1 MQKLLFLGEL
11 SPALKQKLTA
21 ALPEWQVSFQQD
33 PSAKAPA
40 QLLAEVTAL
49 AGQVSGPFIKAA
61 LPEARQLG
69 WIQSWSAGINHLP
82 LPLLAQHGIL
92 VSTQSGIHA
101 ASISET
107 IVGTMIAMVRQF
119 QTCQRKQAAG
129 VWQQDDR
136 TRLSTIHGKRVGILG
151 AGHIGQETA
160 RLLKAFNLETWGLR
174 SHQTA
179 TEWIDHVVTPATVDA
194 LLRAC
199 DFVVNIL
206 PATPETR
213 GFMNRERFSLMRP
226 KSRYISVGRGQT
238 TDTAA
243 LTEALQSGKLAAA
256 ALDVT
261 DPEPL
266 PAGHPLWYLPQ
277 VFLMPHQAGLFDQ
290 YDNQA
295 LTVLIDNARAFAQT
309 GQPAVNLADLKRG
322 Y

>member
-1 MQKLLFLGEL
+1 MQTLLYLGEL
-11 SPALKQKLTA
+11 SSSLMQKLSA
-21 ALPEWQVSFQQD
+21 ALPEWQISFQRAG
-33 PSAKAPA
+33 SENMPA
-40 QLLAEVTAL
+40 ELLAEVTAL
-49 AGQVSGPFIKAA
+49 AGQVSGTFIKET
-61 LPEARQLG
+61 LPEARQLR
-69 WIQSWSAGINHLP
+69 WIQTWSAGINHLP
-82 LPLLAQHGIL
+82 LTMLARQKIL
-92 VSTQSGIHA
+92 VTTQSGIHA

-136 TRLSTIHGKRVGILG
+136 SRLSTIHGKSVGILG

-160 RLLKAFNLETWGLR
+160 RLLKAFSMETWGLR
-174 SHQTA
+174 SHQTN
-179 TEWIDHVVTPATVDA
+179 TEWIDHVVTPATVAD

-206 PATPETR
+206 PATSETR
-213 GFMNRERFSLMRP
+213 GFMNQERFGLMRP
-226 KSRYISVGRGQT
+226 GSRYISVGRGQT

-243 LTEALQSGKLAAA
+243 LTQALQNGGLAAA

-290 YDNQA
+290 YDEQA
-295 LTVLIDNARAFAQT
+295 LEILIRNARAFAAT
-309 GQPAVNLADLKRG
+309 GRPVVNLADLNRG